1 MDSVMLAS
9 FNSFG
14 AHGKQ
19 AFIRKSTTGTSEQG
33 NPFPVPSLIISRSLQ
48 AISASNPR
56 GIFLVWNSGRVK
68 PLFQI
73 TTFPVFFP
81 DSRESGTENG

>member
-19 AFIRKSTTGTSEQG
+19 AFIRKSTTGIPEQR
-33 NPFPVPSLIISRSLQ
+33 NPFPFPSLIISRSLQ
-48 AISASNPR
+48 AISASNPP
-56 GIFLVWNSGRVK
+56 GLFLVWSSRRVK
-68 PLFQI
+68 PLIQI
-73 TTFPVFFP
+73 TTLPY
-81 DSRESGTENG
+81 R